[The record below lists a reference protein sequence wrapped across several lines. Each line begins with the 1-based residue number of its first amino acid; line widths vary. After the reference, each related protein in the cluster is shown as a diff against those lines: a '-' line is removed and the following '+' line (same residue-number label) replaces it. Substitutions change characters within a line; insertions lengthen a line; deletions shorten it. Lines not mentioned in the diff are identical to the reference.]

1 MNAVRAR
8 DAIGVRQGALESSR
22 YRGSTFALQRA
33 GTWMRF
39 RVGDIQVR
47 RNLFLIH
54 LNHLRPG
61 LLHHQATC
69 VALPLLPVPDE

>member
-1 MNAVRAR
+1 
-8 DAIGVRQGALESSR
+8 
-22 YRGSTFALQRA
+22 
-33 GTWMRF
+33 MRF